1 MSLTALPSVSDA
13 VLPAAVRNGTEA
25 DKDNYKAAL
34 GFEQV
39 MLGELVKE
47 MTKGTPSMTEGPQA
61 DALQDAMTGALT
73 DAGGIGLAQQL
84 FATLQKVQ
92 P

>member
-1 MSLTALPSVSDA
+1 MSLSGLPAVSDA

-47 MTKGTPSMTEGPQA
+47 MTKGTPSLNDGPRG
-61 DALQDAMTGALT
+61 DAVHDAMTDALA

-84 FATLQKVQ
+84 FTTLQKVT

>member
-1 MSLTALPSVSDA
+1 MSLTALPAVSDA

-47 MTKGTPSMTEGPQA
+47 MTKGSPRILPRPARAPTPSTTP
-61 DALQDAMTGALT
+61 
-73 DAGGIGLAQQL
+73 
-84 FATLQKVQ
+84 
-92 P
+92 